1 MKQTYP
7 IRRRLF
13 MGETNQATFRIVLT
27 NLMKHFPKIHIDDDD
42 WDNVVVLNLLHE
54 QIAKLM
60 GEEE

>member
-1 MKQTYP
+1 
-7 IRRRLF
+7 
-13 MGETNQATFRIVLT
+13 
-27 NLMKHFPKIHIDDDD
+27 MKHFPKIHIDDDD